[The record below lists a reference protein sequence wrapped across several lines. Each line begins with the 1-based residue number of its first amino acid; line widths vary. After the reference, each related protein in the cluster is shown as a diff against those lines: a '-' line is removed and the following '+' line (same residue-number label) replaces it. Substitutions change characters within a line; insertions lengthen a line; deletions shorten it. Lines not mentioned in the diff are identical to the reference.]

1 MDIVVTGVSHRLA
14 PVALRES
21 LARCGLGEGRGLLK
35 LCALGIISE
44 GLVISTC
51 NRVEI
56 VAVSH
61 GSVDPG
67 SELLTLM
74 AQATGQDESDL
85 RPYVHLHSNLEAVG
99 YLFRVASGLDSLV
112 VGEPQIL
119 GQVKEAFRTAT
130 RYRTVGPIVS
140 KLFHKS
146 FQTAKR
152 IRSETELA
160 SGAVSVAS
168 AATIMAHELLGG
180 LEGKK
185 AVIIGSGEIAS
196 LGAAHLKAKGVSSLV
211 IYGRNLEK
219 AQTLAK
225 KVDATAKSLTELLG
239 DVEKNLKGVDLLFSA
254 ASAMEPIITRSLLAW
269 FSAKK
274 SAGDKPVTE
283 KLVVMDL
290 GVPRNV
296 EAAVENI
303 PGVVLR
309 NVDGLIEVVNKNQ
322 SLRQIE
328 AKKASAIVDEEVRKF
343 SHWLSSLA
351 TSPTIKDLIGLAEEA
366 RTIELERTMAK
377 NGFSPEQ
384 KEALENMSRALVRRI
399 LHNPLTFAKGCHR
412 HGHSDY
418 RLDVFRRVFG
428 LDP

>member
-56 VAVSH
+56 VAVSQE
-61 GSVDPG
+61 SLEPG

-74 AQATGQDESDL
+74 AQASGYDESHL
-85 RPYVHLHSNLEAVG
+85 RPYVHLYTNLEAVG
-99 YLFRVASGLDSLV
+99 YLFRVAAGLDSLV
-112 VGEPQIL
+112 LGEPQIL

-130 RYRTVGPIVS
+130 RYRTVGPVVS

-152 IRSETELA
+152 VRSETELA
-160 SGAVSVAS
+160 SGAVSMAS
-168 AATIMAHELLGG
+168 AASLMAQELLGS

-185 AVIIGSGEIAS
+185 AVIVGSGEIAT
-196 LGAAHLKAKGVSSLV
+196 LVATHLKARGLSSLV
-211 IYGRNLEK
+211 IYGRSLEK
-219 AQTLAK
+219 AQSLAK
-225 KVDATAKSLTELLG
+225 KVEAQAGDLG
-239 DVEKNLKGVDLLFSA
+239 EFLANLAPKLDGLDLLFSA
-254 ASAMEPIITRSLLAW
+254 VATREPLISRALLPG
-269 FSAKK
+269 FTAK
-274 SAGDKPVTE
+274 

-296 EAAVENI
+296 EPALEEL
-303 PGVVLR
+303 PGVILR
-309 NVDGLIEVVNKNQ
+309 NVDDLVEVVNKNQ
-322 SLRQIE
+322 WLRQIE
-328 AKKASAIVDEEVRKF
+328 ANKASAIVDEQVYKF

-351 TSPTIKDLIGLAEEA
+351 TSPTIKDLIAMADEA
-366 RTIELERTMAK
+366 RVVELERTMAK

-384 KEALENMSRALVRRI
+384 KEALENMSRALVRRL

-412 HGHSDY
+412 HGRSDY

-428 LDP
+428 LDPQ